1 MTTNSWW
8 KNRFKVITVITTTIA
23 TITTIIRFTGSLETL
38 ELKRYDYLWT
48 KKSLAQWDQRIVLVG
63 YTDSDMEQY
72 GESPPDKILR
82 QVLQKIELGQPTTT
96 GLLYRRQ
103 GKSVTPSERVL
114 LEEQMNSM
122 TSLIR
127 SDYQN
132 SFTPE
137 PDNIIRKAQLY
148 QQVSPTK
155 KTTKQHR
162 HFVWKVALDY
172 LQKQGANIQE
182 NRVIN
187 NPSIT
192 ITYPNGKTAFI
203 LPLTISFDGGYSAEA
218 QDLRNFQVLVSW
230 PASVNTAPL
239 YSFEDIL
246 NNPTLNLKEKI
257 VIVGNM
263 ANFGQQMVKT
273 PVVNQKYPYKSRYT
287 LEWMGIIISN
297 ILQQA
302 EVPFV
307 QVWRDEIEYLYFYIW
322 MIISGLLVAWLSEEL
337 APEKT
342 WLKYLLGVAISWG
355 VIMFSIGGISLTAFP
370 LLWIPSVFIWHG
382 VSFNIFF
389 CSLACLELK
398 VREEQ
403 QKRLEDK
410 IKEQEKYLQ
419 KEQDLKQQQEIY
431 IEQLKNTL
439 MAQERLA
446 FVGKLMPFLR
456 HRLLNY
462 YDEFN
467 LNIDVNQLELEKI
480 LNGIQELVIIA
491 ESVIGEDRAEDKKE
505 YLLDLI
511 EEFNHRYNEQRIIIQ
526 SSKKLVERFLP
537 MLRNKEMSKY
547 LKPKFVK
554 INDIII
560 ESSRVAQFDFK
571 TFHRNL
577 TVQLNLMLEE
587 ETPEIW
593 GLSSELQFAF
603 VNVIENAYYAVWQ
616 KKQLSSSEYIPT
628 VTIHSEVTQEQ
639 IRVKVSDNGI
649 GISPA
654 KSLEIFKPFYTT
666 KQERQQT
673 SGIGL
678 TLTKDILEQ
687 HYHGNIY
694 LDSQEDITC
703 FVIELPLSFE

>member
-273 PVVNQKYPYKSRYT
+273 PVVNQKYPYKSDR
-287 LEWMGIIISN
+287 
-297 ILQQA
+297 
-302 EVPFV
+302 
-307 QVWRDEIEYLYFYIW
+307 
-322 MIISGLLVAWLSEEL
+322 
-337 APEKT
+337 K
-342 WLKYLLGVAISWG
+342 
-355 VIMFSIGGISLTAFP
+355 
-370 LLWIPSVFIWHG
+370 SV
-382 VSFNIFF
+382 V
-389 CSLACLELK
+389 
-398 VREEQ
+398 
-403 QKRLEDK
+403 
-410 IKEQEKYLQ
+410 
-419 KEQDLKQQQEIY
+419 
-431 IEQLKNTL
+431 
-439 MAQERLA
+439 
-446 FVGKLMPFLR
+446 
-456 HRLLNY
+456 
-462 YDEFN
+462 
-467 LNIDVNQLELEKI
+467 
-480 LNGIQELVIIA
+480 
-491 ESVIGEDRAEDKKE
+491 
-505 YLLDLI
+505 
-511 EEFNHRYNEQRIIIQ
+511 
-526 SSKKLVERFLP
+526 
-537 MLRNKEMSKY
+537 
-547 LKPKFVK
+547 
-554 INDIII
+554 
-560 ESSRVAQFDFK
+560 
-571 TFHRNL
+571 
-577 TVQLNLMLEE
+577 
-587 ETPEIW
+587 
-593 GLSSELQFAF
+593 
-603 VNVIENAYYAVWQ
+603 
-616 KKQLSSSEYIPT
+616 
-628 VTIHSEVTQEQ
+628 
-639 IRVKVSDNGI
+639 
-649 GISPA
+649 
-654 KSLEIFKPFYTT
+654 
-666 KQERQQT
+666 
-673 SGIGL
+673 
-678 TLTKDILEQ
+678 
-687 HYHGNIY
+687 
-694 LDSQEDITC
+694 
-703 FVIELPLSFE
+703 

>member
-63 YTDSDMEQY
+63 YTDSDVEQY

-127 SDYQN
+127 SDSQN
-132 SFTPE
+132 SLTPE

-246 NNPTLNLKEKI
+246 NNSTLNLKNKI

-307 QVWRDEIEYLYFYIW
+307 QVWRDEIEYLYFYMW
-322 MIISGLLVAWLSEEL
+322 MIISGLSVAWLSEEL

-342 WLKYLLGVAISWG
+342 WFKYLLGVAISWV

-403 QKRLEDK
+403 QKRLVDK
-410 IKEQEKYLQ
+410 IKEQEKSLQ
-419 KEQDLKQQQEIY
+419 KELDLKQQQEIY

-439 MAQERLA
+439 IAQERLA

-547 LKPKFVK
+547 LKPQFVK

-577 TVQLNLMLEE
+577 IVQLNLMLEE

-639 IRVKVSDNGI
+639 IKIKVSDNGI